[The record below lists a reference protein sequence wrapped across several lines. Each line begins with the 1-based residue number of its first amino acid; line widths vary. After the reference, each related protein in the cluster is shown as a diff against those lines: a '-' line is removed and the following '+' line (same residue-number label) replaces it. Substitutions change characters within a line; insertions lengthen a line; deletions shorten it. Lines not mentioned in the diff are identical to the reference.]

1 MLKTKEY
8 YKILHFLKVESVD
21 RIYPVE
27 EYFFEID
34 DETGEEVSIVY
45 ESDCFLFE
53 TNRQQFSGLDYV
65 EVLLESHN
73 SFDIN
78 TLKLNI
84 SEYVDGYDPILVLD
98 AEPHDSCD
106 SNGMLPANT
115 PYRIVFKIRKS
126 QTMSE
131 TSRNLTNVRSIE
143 LITNN
148 NLDFRIH
155 EICFRDNNAP
165 FTLEQL
171 DAFYEDGK
179 YYVLSRLHMTNVPP
193 ELEDH
198 VYTASAGYGWM
209 SVWEYEARVMKDT
222 QKKAL
227 NYGQW
232 LFAQVDEA
240 IDLYKKANGIADD
253 EELFVMADLV
263 TSRRL
268 RW

>member
-27 EYFFEID
+27 EYFYRINE
-34 DETGEEVSIVY
+34 ETGEEEPVIY
-45 ESDCFLFE
+45 EGDSFLFE

-65 EVLLESHN
+65 EVLLES
-73 SFDIN
+73 SEDFSTDD
-78 TLKLNI
+78 LKLNI
-84 SEYVDGYDPILVLD
+84 SEYKEGYDPVIILD
-98 AEPHDSCD
+98 AEPHE
-106 SNGMLPANT
+106 NITTNT
-115 PYRIVFKIRKS
+115 PLRIVFKIRKS

-131 TSRNLTNVRSIE
+131 ASRNLTNIKSIE
-143 LITNN
+143 LITPNN
-148 NLDFRIH
+148 SNFKIH

-179 YYVLSRLHMTNVPP
+179 YYVLSRLHMSEVPP

-209 SVWEYEARVMKDT
+209 SVWEYESRVMKDT
-222 QKKAL
+222 QKNAK

-253 EELFVMADLV
+253 EELFIMDDLI
-263 TSRRL
+263 TYKWL

>member
-27 EYFFEID
+27 EYFYEID
-34 DETGEEVSIVY
+34 AETGEEVPVVY
-45 ESDCFLFE
+45 EGDSFLFK

-65 EVLLESHN
+65 EVLLESSVSDN
-73 SFDIN
+73 GEN
-78 TLKLNI
+78 LELNV
-84 SEYVDGYDPILVLD
+84 SEYEQGYDPVMILTGEKKTIAPD
-98 AEPHDSCD
+98 
-106 SNGMLPANT
+106 T
-115 PYRIVFKIRKS
+115 PTRVVFEIRKS

-131 TSRNLTNVRSIE
+131 ASRNLTNIKAIE
-143 LITNN
+143 LVTSDNSN
-148 NLDFRIH
+148 FKIH

-179 YYVLSRLHMTNVPP
+179 YYVLSRLHMSEVPE
-193 ELEDH
+193 ELADH

-209 SVWEYEARVMKDT
+209 SVWEYEARTMKDT
-222 QKKAL
+222 QKNAK

-232 LFAQVDEA
+232 LFATVDDA

-253 EELFVMADLV
+253 EEMFVMNDLL
-263 TSRRL
+263 TH
-268 RW
+268 RWLKW

>member
-27 EYFFEID
+27 EYFYHINE
-34 DETGEEVSIVY
+34 ETGEEEPVIY
-45 ESDCFLFE
+45 EGDSFLFE

-65 EVLLESHN
+65 EVLLECSEP
-73 SFDIN
+73 FDVSS
-78 TLKLNI
+78 LKLNI
-84 SEYVDGYDPILVLD
+84 SEYKEGYDPVMVLD
-98 AEPHDSCD
+98 AEPHQSADIS
-106 SNGMLPANT
+106 GGLPANT
-115 PYRIVFKIRKS
+115 PFRIIFKIRKS

-131 TSRNLTNVRSIE
+131 ASRNLTNIKSIE
-143 LITNN
+143 LITHNN
-148 NLDFRIH
+148 PAFKIH

-179 YYVLSRLHMTNVPP
+179 YYVLSRLHMSEVPV

-222 QKKAL
+222 QKNAK

-253 EELFVMADLV
+253 EEMFVMSDII
-263 TSRRL
+263 THRWL

>member
-1 MLKTKEY
+1 MLKTREY

-27 EYFFEID
+27 EYFYAID
-34 DETGEEVSIVY
+34 EETGEEVPIIY
-45 ESDCFLFE
+45 EGDSFLFK

-65 EVLLESHN
+65 EVLLES
-73 SFDIN
+73 SEVFDPADI
-78 TLKLNI
+78 KLNI
-84 SEYVDGYDPILVLD
+84 SEYEEGYDPVMVLD
-98 AEPHDSCD
+98 AEPHDNITAD
-106 SNGMLPANT
+106 T
-115 PYRIVFKIRKS
+115 PIKLVFKIRKS

-131 TSRNLTNVRSIE
+131 ASRNLTNIKSIE
-143 LITNN
+143 LVTPDNPK
-148 NLDFRIH
+148 FKIH

-179 YYVLSRLHMTNVPP
+179 YYVLSRLHMEKVPDA
-193 ELEDH
+193 LADH

-209 SVWEYEARVMKDT
+209 SVWEYEARVMNDE
-222 QKKAL
+222 QKNAKS
-227 NYGQW
+227 YGKW
-232 LFAQVDEA
+232 LFAVVDDA

-253 EELFVMADLV
+253 EALFVISDLV
-263 TSRRL
+263 TSRYI

>member
-27 EYFFEID
+27 EYFYHINE
-34 DETGEEVSIVY
+34 ETGEEEPVIY
-45 ESDCFLFE
+45 EGDSFLFE

-65 EVLLESHN
+65 EVLLES
-73 SFDIN
+73 SVDFSTDD
-78 TLKLNI
+78 LKLNI
-84 SEYVDGYDPILVLD
+84 SEYKEGYDPVIILD
-98 AEPHDSCD
+98 AEPHE
-106 SNGMLPANT
+106 NITTNT
-115 PYRIVFKIRKS
+115 PLRIVFKIRKS

-131 TSRNLTNVRSIE
+131 ASRNLTNIKSIE
-143 LITNN
+143 LITPNN
-148 NLDFRIH
+148 SNFKIH

-179 YYVLSRLHMTNVPP
+179 YYVLSRLHMSEVPP

-209 SVWEYEARVMKDT
+209 SVWEYESRVMKDT
-222 QKKAL
+222 QKNAK

-253 EELFVMADLV
+253 EELFIMDDLI
-263 TSRRL
+263 TYKWL

>member
-1 MLKTKEY
+1 MLKTREY

-27 EYFFEID
+27 EYFYAID
-34 DETGEEVSIVY
+34 EETGEEYPIIY
-45 ESDCFLFE
+45 EGDSFLFE

-65 EVLLESHN
+65 EILLQSSEL
-73 SFDIN
+73 FDVKDI
-78 TLKLNI
+78 KLNI
-84 SEYVDGYDPILVLD
+84 SEYKEGYDPVLILD
-98 AEPHDSCD
+98 AEPHS
-106 SNGMLPANT
+106 GIEPNT
-115 PYRIVFKIRKS
+115 PIKLVFKIRKS

-131 TSRNLTNVRSIE
+131 ASRNLTNIKSIE
-143 LITNN
+143 LVTPNN
-148 NLDFRIH
+148 SNFKIH

-179 YYVLSRLHMTNVPP
+179 YYVLSRLHMSDVPP

-209 SVWEYEARVMKDT
+209 SVWEYEARVMNDE
-222 QKKAL
+222 QKNAKS
-227 NYGQW
+227 YGKW
-232 LFAQVDEA
+232 LFAIVDDA
-240 IDLYKKANGIADD
+240 IDLYKSANGIADD
-253 EELFVMADLV
+253 DVKFIKTDLV
-263 TSRRL
+263 TSKYV

>member
-27 EYFFEID
+27 EYFYKVDE
-34 DETGEEVSIVY
+34 ETGEEVPVIY
-45 ESDCFLFE
+45 EGDSFLFE

-65 EVLLESHN
+65 EVLLESSS
-73 SFDIN
+73 SFSVND
-78 TLKLNI
+78 LKLNI
-84 SEYVDGYDPILVLD
+84 SEYKEGYDPVMVLD
-98 AEPHDSCD
+98 ADPHEGIEVD
-106 SNGMLPANT
+106 T
-115 PYRIVFKIRKS
+115 PVKIVFKIRKS

-131 TSRNLTNVRSIE
+131 ASRNLTNIKSIE
-143 LITNN
+143 LVTPNN
-148 NLDFRIH
+148 SDFKIH
-155 EICFRDNNAP
+155 EVCFRDNNAP

-179 YYVLSRLHMTNVPP
+179 YYVLSRLHMSEVPT

-209 SVWEYEARVMKDT
+209 SVWEYEARVMNDE
-222 QKKAL
+222 QKNAKS
-227 NYGQW
+227 YGKW
-232 LFAQVDEA
+232 LFAVVDDA

-253 EELFVMADLV
+253 DVKFVLTNLV
-263 TSRRL
+263 THRGV

>member
-27 EYFFEID
+27 EYFYTID
-34 DETGEEVSIVY
+34 TETGEEVPVIY
-45 ESDCFLFE
+45 ERDSFLFE

-65 EVLLESHN
+65 EVLLES
-73 SFDIN
+73 SELFSPTDI
-78 TLKLNI
+78 KLNI
-84 SEYVDGYDPILVLD
+84 SEYKQGYDPVMILD
-98 AEPHDSCD
+98 AEPHE
-106 SNGMLPANT
+106 GIKINT
-115 PYRIVFKIRKS
+115 PVKLIFKIRKS

-131 TSRNLTNVRSIE
+131 ASRNLTNIKSIE
-143 LITNN
+143 LITPNN
-148 NLDFRIH
+148 NLFKIH

-179 YYVLSRLHMTNVPP
+179 YYVLSRLHMDTVPP
-193 ELEDH
+193 ELADH

-209 SVWEYEARVMKDT
+209 SVWEYEARVMNDETKNA
-222 QKKAL
+222 KS
-227 NYGQW
+227 YGKW
-232 LFAQVDEA
+232 LFAIVDNA
-240 IDLYKKANGIADD
+240 IDSYKIKNGIADD
-253 EELFVMADLV
+253 EEKFVISNLV
-263 TSRRL
+263 TSRWI